1 MTVNDSSAIHSDVL
15 VIGGGPAALGIAA
28 ALGAEDLQVTLLC
41 PQGMPCTW
49 ANTYGI
55 WAEEVDS
62 LGLGHLLAHRWQN
75 TISRFGL
82 GDDDPAA
89 DANRMVLHGRDY
101 GLFDRQLLQQHW
113 LDICNRHR
121 VVIHTD
127 EAVAIS
133 HDPYSS
139 TVTTA
144 TGKTIQARLV
154 IDATGHKPLFVRQV
168 SSGRVAAQA
177 AYGVVARFE
186 RPPIATEQFVFMD
199 YRCHHLSAEQRRE
212 PPTFLYAMHL
222 GEDRY
227 FVEETS
233 LALAPAVPFA
243 VLQQRLA
250 QRLARQGAVITA
262 IEHEEFCLF
271 PMNPP
276 LPALNQRVV
285 GFGGAAGM
293 VHPASGFMVGSLL
306 RRAPQ
311 LAQTI
316 AAALSAGDNGSTGIS
331 GPALAQ
337 QAWSALWPAEE
348 QTRRAFYRFGLQ
360 KLMGFDQAR
369 LRHHFEAFFQLPD
382 HDWYGFLTNTLNL
395 VELGAAMAKLFALA
409 PWDVRAGLL
418 LPARPAPAWP
428 GEAAADGDPTDR

>member
-1 MTVNDSSAIHSDVL
+1 
-15 VIGGGPAALGIAA
+15 
-28 ALGAEDLQVTLLC
+28 
-41 PQGMPCTW
+41 MPTNW

-55 WAEEVDS
+55 WGEEVDS

-89 DANRMVLHGRDY
+89 PANGVVRHGRDY
-101 GLFDRQLLQQHW
+101 GLLDRQQLQQHW
-113 LDICNRHR
+113 LDICSRHGVR
-121 VVIHTD
+121 IHTG
-127 EAVAIS
+127 EAAAIS
-133 HDPYSS
+133 HDHSTS

-144 TGKTIQARLV
+144 GGEAIQARLV
-154 IDATGHKPLFVRQV
+154 VDATGHKPAFVRQ
-168 SSGRVAAQA
+168 STSGLVAGQA

-186 RPPIATEQFVFMD
+186 RPPIEAEQFVFMD

-222 GEDRY
+222 GDDRY

-250 QRLARQGAVITA
+250 QRLERQGAVIAA

-306 RRAPQ
+306 RRGPQ
-311 LAQTI
+311 LARTI
-316 AAALSAGDNGSTGIS
+316 ANALANDQNGSTRLS
-331 GPALAQ
+331 GAELAQ
-337 QAWSALWPAEE
+337 QAWNGLWPTEE
-348 QTRRAFYRFGLQ
+348 RLKRAFFRFGLQ
-360 KLMGFDQAR
+360 KLMGFDQAQ
-369 LRHHFEAFFQLPD
+369 LRHHFAAFFQLPPD
-382 HDWYGFLTNTLNL
+382 DWYGFLTNRLSLTD
-395 VELGAAMAKLFALA
+395 LGAAMAKLFAVA
-409 PWDVRAGLL
+409 PWEVRARLL
-418 LPARPAPAWP
+418 LPARPAPTWSGSAS
-428 GEAAADGDPTDR
+428 ADTVPADS